1 MTTLLW
7 CITAIA
13 LALLISRYNQ
23 SNKLFWVL
31 VISFLAGISGA
42 AVFDAITSK
51 ESPKSK
57 EKLTQVCP
65 TQGVSDVS
73 KTLFFLAEIDQIPTT
88 CHIEPILVS
97 QDYTPALSEPSFS
110 HTQWVIPT
118 HTPPPQTKLS

>member
-7 CITAIA
+7 CITAIV

-31 VISFLAGISGA
+31 VISFLAGIAGA

-73 KTLFFLAEIDQIPTT
+73 KTLIFLGEIDQIPNT
-88 CHIEPILVS
+88 CHIEPTLVS
-97 QDYTPALSEPSFS
+97 QDYTPVLSELSFS
-110 HTQWVIPT
+110 HPQWVIPVST
-118 HTPPPQTKLS
+118 LPPQMKLL